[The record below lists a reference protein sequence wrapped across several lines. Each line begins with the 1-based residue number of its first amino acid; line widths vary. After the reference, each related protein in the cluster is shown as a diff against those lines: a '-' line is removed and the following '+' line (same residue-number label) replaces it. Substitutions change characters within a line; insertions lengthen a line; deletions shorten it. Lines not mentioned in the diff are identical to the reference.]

1 MYNKVNHLTNNPQE
15 AFNSSLNKIVQVK
28 QPNPNALVIVMM
40 NVFHD
45 AEMKVTDLKVITN
58 LVHCSQYLI

>member
-58 LVHCSQYLI
+58 